1 MFRAT
6 LKSLLSR
13 KTRLLLSGFA
23 VVLGVMAVSGAL
35 IVTDTINRSFE
46 SLFRTANAQVD
57 VQVTGEKT
65 VTREGPEGAAT
76 EPVSQDTIDR
86 IADVP
91 GVDSAIGT
99 VMSPGVRVLGKDGK
113 VLVKTGPPTFGM
125 DWPSLAANKGLVD
138 MRSGRAPTS
147 DDEVALSADL
157 AAAAGVSV
165 GEKVDLMA
173 LQPRDTYTVVGVFGY
188 SGGRDTVFGESR
200 VAFTPDVAKQQM
212 LGGEVTGFG
221 AVNVTAAPGLAP
233 DRLKDR
239 IADELGDDFQVRT
252 GEEVADT
259 QAASTAVWIDLI
271 RQVLLGFAAVAL
283 IVGVFLILNTFSILV
298 NQRTGELAVLRSL
311 GASRPQ
317 IIGSVLVEA
326 LVVGLLAA
334 TVGLA
339 AGYGLAGLLKY
350 VMETFSGADLPL
362 EGLTVPGLAVA
373 AAYLVGPLVTVF
385 AAVLP
390 AVRASRVPP
399 VAALRA
405 SAVEQRPVWMLS
417 AAGAVLLAAGAAALG
432 YTVYRG
438 APLWLLVGGVV
449 ASFIGAALLTP
460 LVSRPV
466 VSLLG
471 RAFSW
476 STPGELG
483 RRNSARNPRRTA
495 ITATALMLGISLVTG
510 VGVLASSLQ
519 ASITNL
525 VQTDLDADLVI
536 TSGAAS
542 GPQQPG
548 IGGYDPGILDD
559 ARDIDG
565 VTDAVPLYTDVGEA
579 GDEQV
584 TIGSG
589 SLPDLAPVFTLDAT
603 AGTLRE
609 LDPGEVAV
617 SKQFADDHGV
627 AVGDT
632 VELSTVKGG
641 GHTYTLVGIYE
652 GSELVPPTMLSRD
665 DADARF
671 RTTQPTGGYLRLAG
685 DADPAAVRTE
695 VADLLADNP
704 DYSVAD
710 QSEYAAQQ
718 ASQVDT
724 FVMMLY
730 ILSGLAIVIAVLG
743 IVNTL
748 ALSIVERVREIGLL
762 RAVGLL
768 RRQVTWMVTAESVVI
783 AVFGAALGVVVGA
796 GLGVAAA
803 RALRDQGLEQLALPW
818 TPMGLFL
825 AGAVVI
831 GLVAAVLPAV
841 RASRVDM
848 LRAISYE

>member
-1 MFRAT
+1 
-6 LKSLLSR
+6 
-13 KTRLLLSGFA
+13 
-23 VVLGVMAVSGAL
+23 
-35 IVTDTINRSFE
+35 
-46 SLFRTANAQVD
+46 
-57 VQVTGEKT
+57 
-65 VTREGPEGAAT
+65 
-76 EPVSQDTIDR
+76 
-86 IADVP
+86 
-91 GVDSAIGT
+91 
-99 VMSPGVRVLGKDGK
+99 
-113 VLVKTGPPTFGM
+113 
-125 DWPSLAANKGLVD
+125 
-138 MRSGRAPTS
+138 
-147 DDEVALSADL
+147 
-157 AAAAGVSV
+157 
-165 GEKVDLMA
+165 
-173 LQPRDTYTVVGVFGY
+173 
-188 SGGRDTVFGESR
+188 
-200 VAFTPDVAKQQM
+200 
-212 LGGEVTGFG
+212 
-221 AVNVTAAPGLAP
+221 
-233 DRLKDR
+233 
-239 IADELGDDFQVRT
+239 
-252 GEEVADT
+252 
-259 QAASTAVWIDLI
+259 
-271 RQVLLGFAAVAL
+271 L

-510 VGVLASSLQ
+510 VGVLASSLR

-641 GHTYTLVGIYE
+641 GHTYTLVGMYE